1 MNDIKTAYSLGNEG
15 MLITRYT
22 DDANFHEVE
31 IKDYHEVLK
40 DMEAGAYDADLNLA
54 LQVVDIV
61 MGASIR
67 DYVSLSLEEK
77 TAVARYVFCLSFV
90 KRMEEEFGR
99 VPVPE
104 DVDPMAF
111 GSAVIFPIDENRMG
125 SASLYSIRGMMKK
138 IFEVKMLQKFIEEG
152 HEEDNIKAFIP
163 VLYGNFVSDDM
174 RASVLGVQAA
184 IATINDARKN
194 AQPIPEQGKR
204 VLH

>member
-1 MNDIKTAYSLGNEG
+1 MNDIKTAYSLGSEG

-22 DDANFHEVE
+22 EDASFHEVVT
-31 IKDYHEVLK
+31 KDYHEVLK
-40 DMEAGAYDADLNLA
+40 DMEAGKYDADLNMA
-54 LQVVDIV
+54 LHIVDI
-61 MGASIR
+61 MMDASIR

-163 VLYGNFVSDDM
+163 VLYGNFVGDDM

-184 IATINDARKN
+184 IATLNDARKN

>member
-1 MNDIKTAYSLGNEG
+1 MNDIKTAYSLGSEG

-22 DDANFHEVE
+22 EDASFHEVE

-40 DMEAGAYDADLNLA
+40 DMEAGAYDADLNMA
-54 LQVVDIV
+54 LHIVDI
-61 MGASIR
+61 MMDASIR

-163 VLYGNFVSDDM
+163 VLYGNFVGDDM

-184 IATINDARKN
+184 IATLNDARKN
-194 AQPIPEQGKR
+194 AQPMPEQGKR